1 MADKILQTRIRQKI
15 DNYSTW
21 ASSSLILGNGE
32 YAAVKVTAEDTAP
45 VPQGIYI
52 KIGDGTSNFAALPFI
67 SATDPTIPSWA
78 KAQNK
83 PTYQASEIQGLEEFI
98 AGEINDTNTTY
109 QMVKVN
115 EYQFKLQYKN
125 VGDPDWTDAFT
136 LDIPN
141 DTAAIEALE
150 SLVGNTAVSTQISNA
165 INAAKETLVATVT
178 AGDNSIAVAGTA
190 TNPTV
195 AVKISKD
202 NGNALSV
209 VDDGL
214 KVTVPASTD
223 YTVKV
228 TESSP
233 EGYAKAYTI
242 TQASTGLNTTINIP
256 KDMVVQSGTVET
268 DPEEQEEPGTYLVL
282 TLANA
287 TSDKIYINV
296 GSLIEYVT
304 SGSEEGDQIFIT
316 ISSDHKVTATL
327 ATGSVT
333 KEQLIPTVQTTLNKA
348 DSALQSGDIT
358 AGSTNGTIAVKGSN
372 VTITGLKS
380 AAFSDATAFENAG
393 AAAAVK
399 AEVIGTDS
407 DQATTDTIKGAK
419 KYADSVVDNL
429 NVTDNAVAKNFV
441 TAVSQTNGQIS
452 VSRAAVANIAMS
464 GSTDDLVQG
473 VNTLILSCGGATE

>member
-1 MADKILQTRIRQKI
+1 MAEKILQTRIRQKI

-21 ASSSLILGNGE
+21 ASSSIVLGAGE
-32 YAAVKVTAEDTAP
+32 YAAVTVGAEDSAP
-45 VPQGIYI
+45 VPQGTYI
-52 KIGDGTSNFAALPFI
+52 KIGDGTSNFSALPFI
-67 SATDPTIPSWA
+67 SATDPTIPAWA

-83 PTYQASEIQGLEEFI
+83 PTYQANEIQGLEDFI
-98 AGEINDTNTTY
+98 AGEINDSNTTY
-109 QMVKVN
+109 QMIKVN
-115 EYQFKLQYKN
+115 DYQFKLQYKN

-141 DTAAIEALE
+141 DTTEIEALKT
-150 SLVGNTAVSTQISNA
+150 LVGNTAVSTQISNA
-165 INAAKETLVATVT
+165 IDAAKEALVATVT
-178 AGDNSIAVAGTA
+178 AGDNSITIAGTA

-195 AVKISKD
+195 AVKISQD
-202 NGNALSV
+202 SGNALSI

-228 TESSP
+228 TESTP

-242 TQASTGLNTTINIP
+242 TQTATGLNTTINIP

-268 DPEEQEEPGTYLVL
+268 DPSGQDPGTYLVL

-287 TSDKIYINV
+287 DSDKVYINV

-316 ISSDHKVTATL
+316 ISPDHKVTATL

-333 KEQLIPTVQTTLNKA
+333 KEQLVSTVQTTLNKA

-358 AGSTNGTIAVKGSN
+358 SGTANGTISVKGSD
-372 VTITGLKS
+372 VTVNGLKS
-380 AAFSDATAFENAG
+380 AAFSESTDFEEAG

-399 AEVIGTDS
+399 SEVIGTAED
-407 DQATTDTIKGAK
+407 AGTVDTIKGAK
-419 KYADSVVDNL
+419 KYADGLVTNL
-429 NVTDNAVAKNFV
+429 NATDSAVEKQFV
-441 TAVSQTNGQIS
+441 TAVSQTAGKVS
-452 VSRAAVANIAMS
+452 VTRAAVANIALS

-473 VNTLILSCGGATE
+473 TNTLILNCGGATE

>member
-21 ASSSLILGNGE
+21 ASSSIILGAGE
-32 YAAVKVTAEDTAP
+32 YAAVTVGADDSAP
-45 VPQGIYI
+45 VPQGTYI
-52 KIGDGTSNFAALPFI
+52 KIGNGTSNFSALPFI
-67 SATDPTIPSWA
+67 SATDPTVPTWA

-83 PTYQASEIQGLEEFI
+83 PTYQASEIQGLEDFI

-125 VGDPDWTDAFT
+125 VGDSDWTDAFT

-141 DTAAIEALE
+141 DTTAIEALK
-150 SLVGNTAVSTQISNA
+150 SLVGNIAVSTQISNA
-165 INAAKETLVATVT
+165 IDAAKEALVASVT
-178 AGDNSIAVAGTA
+178 AGDNSITVAGTA

-202 NGNALSV
+202 SGNALSV
-209 VDDGL
+209 VNDGL

-223 YTVKV
+223 YTVQV

-233 EGYAKAYTI
+233 AGYAKAYTI

-268 DPEEQEEPGTYLVL
+268 DPEEQEPGTYLVL

-316 ISSDHKVTATL
+316 ISPDHKVTATL

-333 KEQLIPTVQTTLNKA
+333 KEQLVSTVQTTLNKA
-348 DSALQSGDIT
+348 DSALQAGDIT
-358 AGSTNGTIAVKGSN
+358 TGSANGTIAVKGSDIT
-372 VTITGLKS
+372 VTGLKS
-380 AAFSDATAFENAG
+380 AAFSEATAFENAG

-399 AEVIGTDS
+399 AEVIGTAED
-407 DQATTDTIKGAK
+407 TGTVDTIKGAK
-419 KYADSVVDNL
+419 KYADGLITNL
-429 NVTDNAVAKNFV
+429 NAVDSAVEKQFV
-441 TAVSQTNGQIS
+441 TQVSQTNGKIS
-452 VSRAAVANIAMS
+452 VSRAGVANIALS

-473 VNTLILSCGGATE
+473 ANTLILNCGGATE

>member
-1 MADKILQTRIRQKI
+1 MAEKILQTRIRQKI

-21 ASSSLILGNGE
+21 ASSPIILGAGE
-32 YAAVKVTAEDTAP
+32 YAAVKVGADDSAP
-45 VPQGIYI
+45 VPQGTYI
-52 KIGDGTSNFAALPFI
+52 KIGDGTSNFSALPFI
-67 SATDPTIPSWA
+67 SATDPTIPTWA

-83 PTYQASEIQGLEEFI
+83 PTYQASEIQGLEDFI
-98 AGEINDTNTTY
+98 AGEIEDTNTTY

-141 DTAAIEALE
+141 DTTAIEALE
-150 SLVGNTAVSTQISNA
+150 SLVGSTAVSTQISNA
-165 INAAKETLVATVT
+165 IEAAKEALVATVT
-178 AGDNSIAVAGTA
+178 AGDNSITVAGTA

-202 NGNALSV
+202 SGNALSV

-223 YTVKV
+223 YTVQV

-242 TQASTGLNTTINIP
+242 TQAATGLNTTINIP

-268 DPEEQEEPGTYLVL
+268 DPDEQEPGTYLVL

-316 ISSDHKVTATL
+316 ISPDHKVTATL

-333 KEQLIPTVQTTLNKA
+333 KEQLVSTVQTTLNKA

-358 AGSTNGTIAVKGSN
+358 TGTANGTIAVKGSD
-372 VTITGLKS
+372 VTVNGLKS
-380 AAFSDATAFENAG
+380 AAFSESTAFENAG

-399 AEVIGTDS
+399 AEVIGTAED
-407 DQATTDTIKGAK
+407 TGTVDTIKGAK
-419 KYADSVVDNL
+419 KYADGLVTNL
-429 NVTDNAVAKNFV
+429 NAVDSAVEKQFV
-441 TAVSQTNGQIS
+441 TAVNQTAGKIS
-452 VSRAAVANIAMS
+452 VTRATVANIALS

-473 VNTLILSCGGATE
+473 VNTLILNCGGATE

>member
-21 ASSSLILGNGE
+21 ASSSIILGAGE
-32 YAAVKVTAEDTAP
+32 YAAVKVGADDSAP
-45 VPQGIYI
+45 VPQGTYI
-52 KIGDGTSNFAALPFI
+52 KIGNGTSNFSALPFI
-67 SATDPTIPSWA
+67 SATDPTVPTWA

-125 VGDPDWTDAFT
+125 VGDSDWTDAFT

-141 DTAAIEALE
+141 DTTAIEALK

-165 INAAKETLVATVT
+165 IEAAKEALVATVA
-178 AGDNSIAVAGTA
+178 AGDNSITVAGTA

-202 NGNALSV
+202 SGNALSV

-268 DPEEQEEPGTYLVL
+268 DPDEQDPGTYLVL

-316 ISSDHKVTATL
+316 ISPDHKVTATL

-333 KEQLIPTVQTTLNKA
+333 KEQLVSTVQTTLNKA
-348 DSALQSGDIT
+348 DSALQAGDIT
-358 AGSTNGTIAVKGSN
+358 TGSANGTIAVKGSDIT
-372 VTITGLKS
+372 VTGLKS

-399 AEVIGTDS
+399 TEVIGTAEDTG
-407 DQATTDTIKGAK
+407 ATDTIKGAK
-419 KYADSVVDNL
+419 KYADGLITNL
-429 NVTDNAVAKNFV
+429 NAADSAVEKQFV
-441 TAVSQTNGQIS
+441 TQVSQTNGKIS
-452 VSRAAVANIAMS
+452 VSRAGVANIALS

-473 VNTLILSCGGATE
+473 ANTLILNCGGATE

>member
-32 YAAVKVTAEDTAP
+32 YAAVKVTAEDSAP

-125 VGDPDWTDAFT
+125 VGDSDWTDAFT

-165 INAAKETLVATVT
+165 IDAAKETLVATVT
-178 AGDNSIAVAGTA
+178 AGDKSIAVAGTA

-202 NGNALSV
+202 SGNALSV

-223 YTVKV
+223 YTVQV

-256 KDMVVQSGTVET
+256 KDMVVQSGAVET
-268 DPEEQEEPGTYLVL
+268 DPEEQEPGTYLVL

-316 ISSDHKVTATL
+316 ISPDHKVTATL

-333 KEQLIPTVQTTLNKA
+333 KGQLVPTVQTTLNKA

-358 AGSTNGTIAVKGSN
+358 TGSANGTIAVKGSN
-372 VTITGLKS
+372 VTVNGLKS
-380 AAFSDATAFENAG
+380 AAYKDSTEFDVAG
-393 AAAAVK
+393 AADAAKV
-399 AEVIGTDS
+399 AVIGTDG

-419 KYADSVVDNL
+419 KYADSVVGNL
-429 NVTDNAVAKNFV
+429 NVTDSAVAKNFV

>member
-21 ASSSLILGNGE
+21 ASSSIILGAGE
-32 YAAVKVTAEDTAP
+32 YAAVKVGADDSAP
-45 VPQGIYI
+45 VPQGTYI
-52 KIGDGTSNFAALPFI
+52 KIGDGTSNFSALPFI
-67 SATDPTIPSWA
+67 SATDPTIPTWA

-83 PTYQASEIQGLEEFI
+83 PTYQASEIQGLEDFI

-141 DTAAIEALE
+141 DTDAIEALE
-150 SLVGNTAVSTQISNA
+150 TLVGSTAVSTQISNA
-165 INAAKETLVATVT
+165 IEAAKEALVATVA
-178 AGDNSIAVAGTA
+178 AGDNSITVAGTA

-202 NGNALSV
+202 SGNALSV

-233 EGYAKAYTI
+233 AGYAKAYTI

-268 DPEEQEEPGTYLVL
+268 DPEEQEPGTYLVL

-333 KEQLIPTVQTTLNKA
+333 KEQLVSTVQTTLNKA

-358 AGSTNGTIAVKGSN
+358 TGSANGTIAVKGSN
-372 VTITGLKS
+372 VTVTGLKS
-380 AAFSDATAFENAG
+380 AAFNDATAFENAG

-399 AEVIGTDS
+399 AEVIGTPEDTG
-407 DQATTDTIKGAK
+407 ATDTIKGAK
-419 KYADSVVDNL
+419 KYADGLITNL
-429 NVTDNAVAKNFV
+429 NAVDSAVEKQFV
-441 TAVSQTNGQIS
+441 TQVSQTNGKIS
-452 VSRAAVANIAMS
+452 VSRAAVANIALS

-473 VNTLILSCGGATE
+473 VNTLILNCGGATE

>member
-32 YAAVKVTAEDTAP
+32 YAAVKVTAEDSAP

-195 AVKISKD
+195 AVKISK
-202 NGNALSV
+202 NSGNALSV

-223 YTVKV
+223 YTVQV

-256 KDMVVQSGTVET
+256 KDMVVKSGAVET
-268 DPEEQEEPGTYLVL
+268 DPEEQEPGTYLVL

-316 ISSDHKVTATL
+316 ISPDHKVTATL

-333 KEQLIPTVQTTLNKA
+333 KEQLVPTVQTTLNKA

-358 AGSTNGTIAVKGSN
+358 TGSANGTIAVKGSN
-372 VTITGLKS
+372 VTVNGLKS
-380 AAFSDATAFENAG
+380 AAYKDSTEFDVAG
-393 AAAAVK
+393 AADAAKV
-399 AEVIGTDS
+399 AVIGTDG

-419 KYADSVVDNL
+419 KYADSVVGNL
-429 NVTDNAVAKNFV
+429 NVTDSAVAKNFV

>member
-1 MADKILQTRIRQKI
+1 M
-15 DNYSTW
+15 
-21 ASSSLILGNGE
+21 ASSSIILGAGE
-32 YAAVKVTAEDTAP
+32 YAAVKVGADDSAP
-45 VPQGIYI
+45 VPQGTYI
-52 KIGDGTSNFAALPFI
+52 KIGDGTSNFSALPFI
-67 SATDPTIPSWA
+67 SATDPTIPTWA

-83 PTYQASEIQGLEEFI
+83 PTYQASEIQGLEDFI

-125 VGDPDWTDAFT
+125 VGDSDWTDAFT

-141 DTAAIEALE
+141 DTDAIEALE
-150 SLVGNTAVSTQISNA
+150 TLVGSTAVSTQISNA
-165 INAAKETLVATVT
+165 IETAKEALVATVA
-178 AGDNSIAVAGTA
+178 AGDNSITVAGTA

-202 NGNALSV
+202 SGNALSV
-209 VDDGL
+209 VNDGL

-268 DPEEQEEPGTYLVL
+268 DPDEQEPGTYLVL

-296 GSLIEYVT
+296 GSLIEYIT

-316 ISSDHKVTATL
+316 ISPDHKVTATL

-333 KEQLIPTVQTTLNKA
+333 KEQLVSTVQTTLNKA
-348 DSALQSGDIT
+348 DSALQAGDIT
-358 AGSTNGTIAVKGSN
+358 TGSANGTIAVKGSDIT
-372 VTITGLKS
+372 VTGLKS
-380 AAFSDATAFENAG
+380 AAFSDATGFENAG

-399 AEVIGTDS
+399 AEVIGTAEDTG
-407 DQATTDTIKGAK
+407 ATDTIKGAK
-419 KYADSVVDNL
+419 KYADGLITNL
-429 NVTDNAVAKNFV
+429 NAADSAVEKQFV
-441 TAVSQTNGQIS
+441 TQVSQTNGKIS
-452 VSRAAVANIAMS
+452 VSR
-464 GSTDDLVQG
+464 GS
-473 VNTLILSCGGATE
+473 SKYCFKWFY

>member
-52 KIGDGTSNFAALPFI
+52 KIGDGTSNFSALPFI
-67 SATDPTIPSWA
+67 SATDPTIPTWA

-136 LDIPN
+136 LNIPN
-141 DTAAIEALE
+141 DTEAIEALE
-150 SLVGNTAVSTQISNA
+150 TLVGNTAVSTQISNA
-165 INAAKETLVATVT
+165 IDAAKETLVATVT
-178 AGDNSIAVAGTA
+178 AGDNSITVAGTT

-202 NGNALSV
+202 SGNALSV

-223 YTVKV
+223 YTVQV

-233 EGYAKAYTI
+233 AGYAKAYTI

-268 DPEEQEEPGTYLVL
+268 DPDEQEPGTYLVL

-316 ISSDHKVTATL
+316 ISPDHKVTATL

-333 KEQLIPTVQTTLNKA
+333 KEQLVSTVQTTLNKA

-358 AGSTNGTIAVKGSN
+358 TGSANGTIAVKGSDIT
-372 VTITGLKS
+372 VTGLKS

-399 AEVIGTDS
+399 AEVIGTDD
-407 DQATTDTIKGAK
+407 DQATTNTIKGAK
-419 KYADSVVDNL
+419 KYTDSVVGNL
-429 NVTDNAVAKNFV
+429 NVTDSAVAKNFV

-473 VNTLILSCGGATE
+473 INTLILSCGGATE

>member
-1 MADKILQTRIRQKI
+1 MAEKILQTRIRQKI

-67 SATDPTIPSWA
+67 SATDPTIPTWA

-141 DTAAIEALE
+141 DTEAIEALE
-150 SLVGNTAVSTQISNA
+150 TLVGNTAVSTQISNA

-178 AGDNSIAVAGTA
+178 AGDNSITVAGTA

-202 NGNALSV
+202 SGNALSV

-214 KVTVPASTD
+214 KITVPASTD
-223 YTVKV
+223 YTVQV

-233 EGYAKAYTI
+233 AGYAKAYTI

-268 DPEEQEEPGTYLVL
+268 DPEEQEPGTYLVL

-316 ISSDHKVTATL
+316 ISPDHKVTATL

-333 KEQLIPTVQTTLNKA
+333 KEQLVSTVQTTLNKA

-358 AGSTNGTIAVKGSN
+358 TGSANGTIAVKGSN
-372 VTITGLKS
+372 VTVNGLKS
-380 AAFSDATAFENAG
+380 AAYKDSTEFDVAG
-393 AAAAVK
+393 AADAAKV
-399 AEVIGTDS
+399 AVIGTDG

-429 NVTDNAVAKNFV
+429 NVTDSAVAKNFV

>member
-21 ASSSLILGNGE
+21 ASSSIILGAGE
-32 YAAVKVTAEDTAP
+32 YAAVKVGADDSAP
-45 VPQGIYI
+45 VPQGTYI
-52 KIGDGTSNFAALPFI
+52 KIGDGTSNFSALPFI
-67 SATDPTIPSWA
+67 SATDPTIPTWA

-141 DTAAIEALE
+141 DTDAIEALE
-150 SLVGNTAVSTQISNA
+150 TLVGSTAVSTQISNA
-165 INAAKETLVATVT
+165 IETAKEALVATVA
-178 AGDNSIAVAGTA
+178 AGDNSITVAGTA

-202 NGNALSV
+202 SGNALSV
-209 VDDGL
+209 VNDGL

-223 YTVKV
+223 YTVQV

-233 EGYAKAYTI
+233 AGYAKAYTI

-268 DPEEQEEPGTYLVL
+268 DPEEQEPGTYLVL

-316 ISSDHKVTATL
+316 ITPDHKVTATL

-333 KEQLIPTVQTTLNKA
+333 KEQLASTVQTTLNKA

-358 AGSTNGTIAVKGSN
+358 TGSANGTIAVKGSN
-372 VTITGLKS
+372 VTVNGLKS
-380 AAFSDATAFENAG
+380 AAYKDSTEFDVAG
-393 AAAAVK
+393 AADAAKV
-399 AEVIGTDS
+399 AVIGTDS

-419 KYADSVVDNL
+419 KYADSVVGNL
-429 NVTDNAVAKNFV
+429 NVTDSAVAKNFV

-452 VSRAAVANIAMS
+452 VSRAAVANIALS

>member
-21 ASSSLILGNGE
+21 ASSSIILGAGE
-32 YAAVKVTAEDTAP
+32 YAAVKVGADDSAP
-45 VPQGIYI
+45 VPQGTYI
-52 KIGDGTSNFAALPFI
+52 KIGDGTSNFSALPFI
-67 SATDPTIPSWA
+67 SATDPTIPTWA

-83 PTYQASEIQGLEEFI
+83 PTYQASEIQGLEDFI
-98 AGEINDTNTTY
+98 AGEIEDTNTTY

-141 DTAAIEALE
+141 DTDAIEALE
-150 SLVGNTAVSTQISNA
+150 TLVGSTAVSTQISNA
-165 INAAKETLVATVT
+165 IETAKEALVATVV
-178 AGDNSIAVAGTA
+178 AGDNSITVAGTA

-202 NGNALSV
+202 SGNALSV

-214 KVTVPASTD
+214 KVTIPASTD
-223 YTVKV
+223 YTVQV

-268 DPEEQEEPGTYLVL
+268 DPEEQEPGTYLVL

-316 ISSDHKVTATL
+316 ISPDHKVTATL

-333 KEQLIPTVQTTLNKA
+333 KEQLVSTVQTTLNKA

-358 AGSTNGTIAVKGSN
+358 TGSANGTIAVKGSD
-372 VTITGLKS
+372 VTVNGLKS
-380 AAFSDATAFENAG
+380 AAFSEATAFENAG

-399 AEVIGTDS
+399 AEVIGTAED
-407 DQATTDTIKGAK
+407 AGTVDTIKGAK
-419 KYADSVVDNL
+419 KYADGLITNL
-429 NVTDNAVAKNFV
+429 NAVDSAVEKQFV
-441 TAVSQTNGQIS
+441 TAVNQTAGKIS
-452 VSRAAVANIAMS
+452 VTRATVANIALS

-473 VNTLILSCGGATE
+473 VNTLILNCGGATE

>member
-21 ASSSLILGNGE
+21 ASSSIILGAGE
-32 YAAVKVTAEDTAP
+32 YAAVKVGADDSAP
-45 VPQGIYI
+45 VPQGTYI
-52 KIGDGTSNFAALPFI
+52 KIGDGTSNFSALPFI
-67 SATDPTIPSWA
+67 SATDPTIPTWA

-83 PTYQASEIQGLEEFI
+83 PTYQASEIQGLEDFI
-98 AGEINDTNTTY
+98 AGEIEDTNTTY

-141 DTAAIEALE
+141 DTTAIEALE
-150 SLVGNTAVSTQISNA
+150 SLVGSTAVSTQISNA
-165 INAAKETLVATVT
+165 IEAAKEALVATVT
-178 AGDNSIAVAGTA
+178 AGDNSITVAGTA

-202 NGNALSV
+202 SGNALSV

-223 YTVKV
+223 YTVQV

-268 DPEEQEEPGTYLVL
+268 DPEEQEPGTYLVL

-316 ISSDHKVTATL
+316 ISPDHKVTATL

-333 KEQLIPTVQTTLNKA
+333 KEQLVSTVQTTLNKA
-348 DSALQSGDIT
+348 DSALQSGDIAT
-358 AGSTNGTIAVKGSN
+358 GSANGTIAVKGSD
-372 VTITGLKS
+372 VTVTGLKS
-380 AAFSDATAFENAG
+380 AAFSESTAFENAG

-399 AEVIGTDS
+399 AEVIGTAED
-407 DQATTDTIKGAK
+407 AGTVDTIKGAK
-419 KYADSVVDNL
+419 KYADGLITNL
-429 NVTDNAVAKNFV
+429 NAVDSAVEKQFV
-441 TAVSQTNGQIS
+441 TAVNQTAGKIS
-452 VSRAAVANIAMS
+452 VTRATVANIALS

-473 VNTLILSCGGATE
+473 VNTLILNCGGATE

>member
-21 ASSSLILGNGE
+21 ASSSIILGAGE
-32 YAAVKVTAEDTAP
+32 YAAVTVGADDSAP
-45 VPQGIYI
+45 VPQGTYI
-52 KIGDGTSNFAALPFI
+52 KIGNGTSNFSALPFI
-67 SATDPTIPSWA
+67 SATDPTISTWA

-83 PTYQASEIQGLEEFI
+83 PTYQASEIQGLEDFI

-125 VGDPDWTDAFT
+125 VGDSDWTDAFT

-141 DTAAIEALE
+141 DTTAIEALK

-165 INAAKETLVATVT
+165 IDAAKEALVATVT
-178 AGDNSIAVAGTA
+178 AGDNSITVAGTA

-202 NGNALSV
+202 SGNALSV
-209 VDDGL
+209 VNDGL

-316 ISSDHKVTATL
+316 ISPDHKVTATL

-333 KEQLIPTVQTTLNKA
+333 KEQLASTVQTTLNKA

-358 AGSTNGTIAVKGSN
+358 TGSANGTIAVKGSDIT
-372 VTITGLKS
+372 VTGLKS
-380 AAFSDATAFENAG
+380 AAFNDATAFENAG

-399 AEVIGTDS
+399 AEVIGTAEDIG
-407 DQATTDTIKGAK
+407 TVDTIKGAK
-419 KYADSVVDNL
+419 KYADGLITNL
-429 NVTDNAVAKNFV
+429 NAVDSAVEKQFV
-441 TAVSQTNGQIS
+441 TQVSQTNGKIS
-452 VSRAAVANIAMS
+452 VSRAAVANIALS

-473 VNTLILSCGGATE
+473 TNTLILNCGGATE

>member
-1 MADKILQTRIRQKI
+1 MAEKILLTRIRQKI

-21 ASSSLILGNGE
+21 ASSSIILGAGE
-32 YAAVKVTAEDTAP
+32 YAAVKVGADDSAP
-45 VPQGIYI
+45 VPQGTYI
-52 KIGDGTSNFAALPFI
+52 KIGDGTSNFSALPFI
-67 SATDPTIPSWA
+67 SATDPTIPTWA

-83 PTYQASEIQGLEEFI
+83 PTYQASEIQGLEDFI

-125 VGDPDWTDAFT
+125 VGDSDWTDAFT

-141 DTAAIEALE
+141 DTDAIEALE
-150 SLVGNTAVSTQISNA
+150 TLVGSTAVSTQISNA
-165 INAAKETLVATVT
+165 IETAKEALVATVA
-178 AGDNSIAVAGTA
+178 AGDNSITVAGTA

-202 NGNALSV
+202 SGNALSV
-209 VDDGL
+209 VNDGL

-268 DPEEQEEPGTYLVL
+268 DPDEQEPGTYLVL

-316 ISSDHKVTATL
+316 ISPDHKVTATL

-333 KEQLIPTVQTTLNKA
+333 KEQLVSTVQTTLNKA
-348 DSALQSGDIT
+348 DSALQAGDIT
-358 AGSTNGTIAVKGSN
+358 TGSANGTIAVKGSDIT
-372 VTITGLKS
+372 VTGLKS

-393 AAAAVK
+393 AAAAIK
-399 AEVIGTDS
+399 TEVIGTAEDTG
-407 DQATTDTIKGAK
+407 ATDTIKGAK
-419 KYADSVVDNL
+419 KYADGLITNL
-429 NVTDNAVAKNFV
+429 NAVDSAVEKQFV
-441 TAVSQTNGQIS
+441 TQVSQTNGKIS
-452 VSRAAVANIAMS
+452 VSRAGVANIALS

>member
-21 ASSSLILGNGE
+21 ASSSIILGAGE
-32 YAAVKVTAEDTAP
+32 YAAVTVGADDSAP
-45 VPQGIYI
+45 VPQGTYI
-52 KIGDGTSNFAALPFI
+52 KIGNGTSNFSALPFI

-141 DTAAIEALE
+141 DTDAIEALE
-150 SLVGNTAVSTQISNA
+150 TLVGNTAVSTQISNA
-165 INAAKETLVATVT
+165 IDAAKEALVATVA
-178 AGDNSIAVAGTA
+178 AGDNSITVAGTA

-202 NGNALSV
+202 SGNALSV
-209 VDDGL
+209 VNDGL

-223 YTVKV
+223 YTVQV

-268 DPEEQEEPGTYLVL
+268 DPEEQEPGTYLVL

-316 ISSDHKVTATL
+316 ISPDHKVTATL

-333 KEQLIPTVQTTLNKA
+333 KEQLVSTVQTTLNKA

-358 AGSTNGTIAVKGSN
+358 TGSANGTIAVKGSDIT
-372 VTITGLKS
+372 VTGLKS

-399 AEVIGTDS
+399 AEVIGTAADVG
-407 DQATTDTIKGAK
+407 TTDTIKGAK
-419 KYADSVVDNL
+419 KYADGLITNL
-429 NVTDNAVAKNFV
+429 NTVDSAVEKQFV
-441 TAVSQTNGQIS
+441 TQVSQTNGKIS
-452 VSRAAVANIAMS
+452 VLRAAVANIALS

-473 VNTLILSCGGATE
+473 INTLILNCGGATE